1 VGPQEEIEALRRL
14 RSARIRSR
22 PESPKRARAVSAR
35 TPPEPTLAR
44 LVIYLRTLRA
54 AKREGLETLSSA
66 DIERRTGISSAQVRK
81 DISHFGEFGKR
92 GIGYSVDHALERLSK
107 IMGLD
112 REQRVVIVG
121 AGNLGSALAGY
132 MGFRNS
138 GFRVMAV
145 YDNDPTKIGRKVR
158 GVEVVNIRR
167 LPQTNRKLGAR
178 IGIIATPAAAAQGV
192 AEIMARGGIKT
203 ILNFAP
209 TRLRDVND
217 TVVRNV
223 DLTQEL
229 EILCYFLS
237 HERKAKAN

>member
-1 VGPQEEIEALRRL
+1 
-14 RSARIRSR
+14 
-22 PESPKRARAVSAR
+22 
-35 TPPEPTLAR
+35 
-44 LVIYLRTLRA
+44 
-54 AKREGLETLSSA
+54 
-66 DIERRTGISSAQVRK
+66 
-81 DISHFGEFGKR
+81 
-92 GIGYSVDHALERLSK
+92 
-107 IMGLD
+107 MGLD

-167 LPQTNRKLGAR
+167 LPQTNRTLGAR

-192 AEIMARGGIKT
+192 AEILARGGIKT